1 MTPHGNDSSAADDPD
16 NGLLDGAPSVETSG
30 IGLLGIHTA
39 HVTISLPA
47 EEEDD
52 DEDVVEGDILLEGA
66 SVRIEDIA
74 IEDIAIEEPAV
85 EDLDVEEDLAV
96 EDVVVEA
103 SAGAEPLAVEDIAV
117 EDIAVEDIAL
127 EDIAVDEPTVEEL
140 VAEEVAVEEAA
151 VPVGAEGV
159 DVEDGTGHDRESV
172 EIDDVVEDEDPPAE
186 DPEIEIAS
194 AGTAYEATG
203 FEEIDPEDADDLF
216 AADDEPESLDRPVE
230 ATLTGA
236 PEHPSASPLYEKE
249 TDMNDR
255 TDRTDREGRAV
266 APTERR
272 DLARTA
278 TAESPV
284 LVSRRIG
291 ELADVS
297 ERETSDLLTAD
308 RLLDPAQIVRPEP
321 EGVWQH
327 FLYSVTGG
335 KVNVGD
341 GKRARAR
348 KALDRRI
355 AASLPGGGARFVA
368 VVSRKGG
375 VGKTTITTLL
385 GQALADAR
393 DDRVIAV
400 DANPDRG
407 TLAERIARSSGRTVR
422 DLVRE
427 RDNLRGYNDV
437 SAIVA
442 RDETRLDVLAS
453 DSDPRIAEAFSGDEY
468 RAVADVAAHYYSI
481 VLTDTGT
488 GIVHSVMGA
497 TLDRADRLV
506 VVAGR
511 SIDEARLA
519 SETLTW
525 LEANGYEDQV
535 RNAIVVLNMSSPG
548 APLVRQEEV
557 EAHFRTRVRDVM
569 RIPYDPQL
577 ATGGAIVFRDLQPA
591 TRAAAREL
599 AAKVVEG
606 LQSVSTAA

>member
-1 MTPHGNDSSAADDPD
+1 MPHGKDPSDTDDPD
-16 NGLLDGAPSVETSG
+16 NGILADAPSVETSV
-30 IGLLGIHTA
+30 IGLIGTQTA
-39 HVTISLPA
+39 HVNIALPA
-47 EEEDD
+47 EDDEDD
-52 DEDVVEGDILLEGA
+52 DDIVEGDIAFEGGFVTIELPPLEVPPGGDPVDDVSEVDES
-66 SVRIEDIA
+66 SVAEGLGSEEAVAHEIEEVDPTEGGSEDIA
-74 IEDIAIEEPAV
+74 SEDIAAEDLAAEEIFAEEIAAEDLSV
-85 EDLDVEEDLAV
+85 EDNAV
-96 EDVVVEA
+96 EDVEPAEVAIDDLDAEDVTIESVEPD
-103 SAGAEPLAVEDIAV
+103 EVTLEDVALDDV
-117 EDIAVEDIAL
+117 AL
-127 EDIAVDEPTVEEL
+127 ED
-140 VAEEVAVEEAA
+140 VALEDVPLEDVALED
-151 VPVGAEGV
+151 AE
-159 DVEDGTGHDRESV
+159 T
-172 EIDDVVEDEDPPAE
+172 
-186 DPEIEIAS
+186 
-194 AGTAYEATG
+194 TG
-203 FEEIDPEDADDLF
+203 FEPTGFEPEPAAPALG
-216 AADDEPESLDRPVE
+216 AADDEDLDAPVDD
-230 ATLTGA
+230 A
-236 PEHPSASPLYEKE
+236 PAEKE
-249 TDMNDR
+249 TPVNDG
-255 TDRTDREGRAV
+255 TASGAQSADRREV
-266 APTERR
+266 
-272 DLARTA
+272 ARTA
-278 TAESPV
+278 PADAPV

-308 RLLDPAQIVRPEP
+308 RLLDPAQIARPEP

-327 FLYSVTGG
+327 LLYSVTGG
-335 KVNVGD
+335 KLNVGD

-355 AASLPGGGARFVA
+355 AAPLPGGGARFVA
-368 VVSRKGG
+368 IVSRKGG

-407 TLAERIARSSGRTVR
+407 TLAERIARRSGRTVR

-427 RDNLRGYNDV
+427 RENLRGYNDV

-453 DSDPRIAEAFSGDEY
+453 DTDPRIAEAFSGDEY
-468 RAVADVAAHYYSI
+468 RAVAEVAAHYYSV

-497 TLDRADRLV
+497 TLERADRLV
-506 VVAGR
+506 VVAGQ

-525 LEANGYEDQV
+525 LEANGYEDHV

-548 APLVRQEEV
+548 TPPVRQDEL
-557 EAHFRTRVRDVM
+557 EAHFRTRVRDVL
-569 RIPYDPQL
+569 RVPYDPQL

>member
-1 MTPHGNDSSAADDPD
+1 VTPHGKDPSDADDPD
-16 NGLLDGAPSVETSG
+16 NGILDDAPSVETSV
-30 IGLLGIHTA
+30 IGLIGTQTA
-39 HVTISLPA
+39 HVTIALPA
-47 EEEDD
+47 EDEEDD
-52 DEDVVEGDILLEGA
+52 DDIVEGDIALGDGVAFEGG
-66 SVRIEDIA
+66 SVTIELPPRGEAAVEDVTVEDVAVEDIA
-74 IEDIAIEEPAV
+74 AEDVVADDVAIDDVAIEDVAVDDLDPADPADLADEDLAGEDFAVEVVDSEDIAVADIAV
-85 EDLDVEEDLAV
+85 EDLAV
-96 EDVVVEA
+96 EDLA
-103 SAGAEPLAVEDIAV
+103 AEDFGPDDLAPA
-117 EDIAVEDIAL
+117 
-127 EDIAVDEPTVEEL
+127 
-140 VAEEVAVEEAA
+140 
-151 VPVGAEGV
+151 
-159 DVEDGTGHDRESV
+159 DVET
-172 EIDDVVEDEDPPAE
+172 
-186 DPEIEIAS
+186 
-194 AGTAYEATG
+194 TG
-203 FEEIDPEDADDLF
+203 FEPTGFEPEPAAPALG
-216 AADDEPESLDRPVE
+216 AADDEEFDGPVDD
-230 ATLTGA
+230 A
-236 PEHPSASPLYEKE
+236 PDEKE
-249 TDMNDR
+249 TPVNDG
-255 TDRTDREGRAV
+255 T
-266 APTERR
+266 APAAQPAERR
-272 DLARTA
+272 EVARTA
-278 TAESPV
+278 PADAPV

-308 RLLDPAQIVRPEP
+308 RLLDPAQVARPEP

-327 FLYSVTGG
+327 LLYSVTGG
-335 KVNVGD
+335 KLNVGD

-355 AASLPGGGARFVA
+355 AAALPGGGARFVA
-368 VVSRKGG
+368 IVSRKGG

-407 TLAERIARSSGRTVR
+407 TLAERIARRSGRTVR

-427 RDNLRGYNDV
+427 RANLRGYNDV

-453 DSDPRIAEAFSGDEY
+453 DTDPRIAEAFSGDEY
-468 RAVADVAAHYYSI
+468 RAVADVAAHYYSV

-497 TLDRADRLV
+497 TLERADRLV

-535 RNAIVVLNMSSPG
+535 RSAIVVLNMSSPG
-548 APLVRQEEV
+548 TSPVRQDEL
-557 EAHFRTRVRDVM
+557 EAHFRTRVRDVL
-569 RIPYDPQL
+569 RVPYDPQL

-606 LQSVSTAA
+606 LQSVPTAA

>member
-1 MTPHGNDSSAADDPD
+1 VTPHGKDPSDADDPD
-16 NGLLDGAPSVETSG
+16 NGILDDAPSVETSV
-30 IGLLGIHTA
+30 IGLIGTQTA
-39 HVTISLPA
+39 HVTIALPA
-47 EEEDD
+47 EDEEDD
-52 DEDVVEGDILLEGA
+52 DDIVEGDIALEDGVA
-66 SVRIEDIA
+66 FEGGSVTIELPPRGEA
-74 IEDIAIEEPAV
+74 
-85 EDLDVEEDLAV
+85 AV
-96 EDVVVEA
+96 EDV
-103 SAGAEPLAVEDIAV
+103 AVEDIAV
-117 EDIAVEDIAL
+117 EDLAAEDVVAEDVAIEDVAVEDVAVDDPDPDDPADLADEDLAGEDVAVEDVDSDDIAVADIAVADIAVEDLAVAGL
-127 EDIAVDEPTVEEL
+127 AAEDFDPDDLAP
-140 VAEEVAVEEAA
+140 A
-151 VPVGAEGV
+151 
-159 DVEDGTGHDRESV
+159 DVET
-172 EIDDVVEDEDPPAE
+172 
-186 DPEIEIAS
+186 
-194 AGTAYEATG
+194 TG
-203 FEEIDPEDADDLF
+203 FEPTGFEPEPAAPALG
-216 AADDEPESLDRPVE
+216 AADDEEFDGPVDD
-230 ATLTGA
+230 A
-236 PEHPSASPLYEKE
+236 PDEKE
-249 TDMNDR
+249 TPVNDG
-255 TDRTDREGRAV
+255 T
-266 APTERR
+266 APAAQPAERR
-272 DLARTA
+272 EVARTVPA
-278 TAESPV
+278 DAPV

-308 RLLDPAQIVRPEP
+308 RLLDPAQVARPEP

-327 FLYSVTGG
+327 LLYSVTGG
-335 KVNVGD
+335 KLNVGD

-355 AASLPGGGARFVA
+355 AAALPGGGARFVA
-368 VVSRKGG
+368 IVSRKGG

-407 TLAERIARSSGRTVR
+407 TLAERIARRSGRTVR

-427 RDNLRGYNDV
+427 RENLRGYNDV

-453 DSDPRIAEAFSGDEY
+453 DTDPRIAEAFSGDEY
-468 RAVADVAAHYYSI
+468 RAVADVAAHYYSV

-497 TLDRADRLV
+497 TLERADRLV

-535 RNAIVVLNMSSPG
+535 RSAIVVLNMSSPG
-548 APLVRQEEV
+548 TSPVRQDEL
-557 EAHFRTRVRDVM
+557 EAHFRTRVRDVL
-569 RIPYDPQL
+569 RVPYDPQL

-606 LQSVSTAA
+606 LQSVPTAA

>member
-1 MTPHGNDSSAADDPD
+1 MTPHGKDPSGTDDPD
-16 NGLLDGAPSVETSG
+16 NGILDDVPSVETSG
-30 IGLLGIHTA
+30 IGLLGTQTA
-39 HVTISLPA
+39 HVNITLPA

-52 DEDVVEGDILLEGA
+52 EDIVEGDIAFAGGF
-66 SVRIEDIA
+66 VTIEL
-74 IEDIAIEEPAV
+74 PAV
-85 EDLDVEEDLAV
+85 EQQAPTDE
-96 EDVVVEA
+96 
-103 SAGAEPLAVEDIAV
+103 IA
-117 EDIAVEDIAL
+117 DD
-127 EDIAVDEPTVEEL
+127 
-140 VAEEVAVEEAA
+140 VAVEEAA
-151 VPVGAEGV
+151 IEEATLEEATVETAAEPDDSARGLDDV
-159 DVEDGTGHDRESV
+159 MPDESPLDASAVEDSPIEDSH
-172 EIDDVVEDEDPPAE
+172 IDTTAVEDTLPEDIALAAASEGIADASDDIAAE
-186 DPEIEIAS
+186 DASFSDVDIEDVDIADVDIEDV
-194 AGTAYEATG
+194 ALDDAETTG
-203 FEEIDPEDADDLF
+203 FEPIGIESTPAPSHRVAATDDLD
-216 AADDEPESLDRPVE
+216 APVDD
-230 ATLTGA
+230 A
-236 PEHPSASPLYEKE
+236 PEQKESPVNDGTTPDAQPS
-249 TDMNDR
+249 
-255 TDRTDREGRAV
+255 
-266 APTERR
+266 ERR
-272 DLARTA
+272 EVARTA
-278 TAESPV
+278 AADAPA

-291 ELADVS
+291 DLAGVS

-308 RLLDPAQIVRPEP
+308 RLLDPAQVARPEP

-327 FLYSVTGG
+327 LLYSVTGG
-335 KVNVGD
+335 KLNVGD

-355 AASLPGGGARFVA
+355 AAALPGGGARFVA

-407 TLAERIARSSGRTVR
+407 TLAERIARRSGRTVR

-453 DSDPRIAEAFSGDEY
+453 DTDPHIAEAFSGDEY
-468 RAVADVAAHYYSI
+468 RAVAEVAAHYYSV

-497 TLDRADRLV
+497 TLERADRLI

-525 LEANGYEDQV
+525 LEANGYEDRV
-535 RNAIVVLNMSSPG
+535 RSAIVVLNMSSPG
-548 APLVRQEEV
+548 TSPVRQDEL
-557 EAHFRTRVRDVM
+557 EAHFRTRVRDVLRM
-569 RIPYDPQL
+569 PYDPQL

>member
-1 MTPHGNDSSAADDPD
+1 VTPHGKDPSDADDPD
-16 NGLLDGAPSVETSG
+16 NGILDDAPSVETSV
-30 IGLLGIHTA
+30 IGLIGTQTA
-39 HVTISLPA
+39 HVTIALPA
-47 EEEDD
+47 EDEEDD
-52 DEDVVEGDILLEGA
+52 DDIVEGDIALEDGVA
-66 SVRIEDIA
+66 FEGGSVTIELPPRGEAAVEDVAVADIAVEDVAVEDIA
-74 IEDIAIEEPAV
+74 AEDVAAEDVVAEDVAIEDVAVDDPDPDDPAALADEDLAGEDFAVVDVDSEDIALADIAV
-85 EDLDVEEDLAV
+85 EDLAV
-96 EDVVVEA
+96 EDLA
-103 SAGAEPLAVEDIAV
+103 AEDFDPDDLAPA
-117 EDIAVEDIAL
+117 
-127 EDIAVDEPTVEEL
+127 
-140 VAEEVAVEEAA
+140 
-151 VPVGAEGV
+151 
-159 DVEDGTGHDRESV
+159 DVET
-172 EIDDVVEDEDPPAE
+172 
-186 DPEIEIAS
+186 
-194 AGTAYEATG
+194 TG
-203 FEEIDPEDADDLF
+203 FEPTGFEPEPAAPALG
-216 AADDEPESLDRPVE
+216 AADDEEFDGPVDS
-230 ATLTGA
+230 A
-236 PEHPSASPLYEKE
+236 PDEKE
-249 TDMNDR
+249 IPVNDG
-255 TDRTDREGRAV
+255 T
-266 APTERR
+266 APAAQPAERR
-272 DLARTA
+272 EVARTA
-278 TAESPV
+278 PADAPV

-308 RLLDPAQIVRPEP
+308 RLLDPAQVARPEP

-327 FLYSVTGG
+327 LLYSVTGG
-335 KVNVGD
+335 KLNVGD

-355 AASLPGGGARFVA
+355 AAALPGGGARFVA
-368 VVSRKGG
+368 IVSRKGG

-407 TLAERIARSSGRTVR
+407 TLAERIARRSGRTVR

-427 RDNLRGYNDV
+427 RANLRGYNDV

-453 DSDPRIAEAFSGDEY
+453 DTDPRIAEAFSGDEY
-468 RAVADVAAHYYSI
+468 RAVADVAAHYYSV

-497 TLDRADRLV
+497 TLERADRLV

-535 RNAIVVLNMSSPG
+535 RSAIVVLNMSSPG
-548 APLVRQEEV
+548 TSPVRQDEL
-557 EAHFRTRVRDVM
+557 EAHFRTRVRDVL
-569 RIPYDPQL
+569 RVPYDPQL

-606 LQSVSTAA
+606 LQSVPTAA

>member
-1 MTPHGNDSSAADDPD
+1 MTPHGKDPSGTDDPD
-16 NGLLDGAPSVETSG
+16 NGILDDVPSVETSG
-30 IGLLGIHTA
+30 IGLLGTQTA
-39 HVTISLPA
+39 HVNITLPE

-52 DEDVVEGDILLEGA
+52 EGIVEGDVAFADGFVTIDLPAVEQQAPTDELADDVAIDDAAVEVSAEGDDSA
-66 SVRIEDIA
+66 EGVHDVVPDEAPVEDSAVEDSA
-74 IEDIAIEEPAV
+74 IEDSLP
-85 EDLDVEEDLAV
+85 
-96 EDVVVEA
+96 
-103 SAGAEPLAVEDIAV
+103 
-117 EDIAVEDIAL
+117 EDIAL
-127 EDIAVDEPTVEEL
+127 GAASEG
-140 VAEEVAVEEAA
+140 VAVEDASFED
-151 VPVGAEGV
+151 V
-159 DVEDGTGHDRESV
+159 D
-172 EIDDVVEDEDPPAE
+172 IDDAPLDDA
-186 DPEIEIAS
+186 D
-194 AGTAYEATG
+194 TTG
-203 FEEIDPEDADDLF
+203 FEPTGFEPTPAASLRDVATDDDLD
-216 AADDEPESLDRPVE
+216 APVDD
-230 ATLTGA
+230 A
-236 PEHPSASPLYEKE
+236 PDEKE
-249 TDMNDR
+249 TPVNDG
-255 TDRTDREGRAV
+255 T
-266 APTERR
+266 APAAQSAERR
-272 DLARTA
+272 DVARTA
-278 TAESPV
+278 SADAPV

-291 ELADVS
+291 DIAGVS

-308 RLLDPAQIVRPEP
+308 RLLDPAQIARPEP

-327 FLYSVTGG
+327 LLYSVTGG
-335 KVNVGD
+335 KLNVGD

-355 AASLPGGGARFVA
+355 AAALPGGGARFVA

-407 TLAERIARSSGRTVR
+407 TLAERIARRSGRTVR

-453 DSDPRIAEAFSGDEY
+453 DTDPHIAEAFSGDEY
-468 RAVADVAAHYYSI
+468 RAVAEVAAHYYSV

-497 TLDRADRLV
+497 TLERADRLI

-535 RNAIVVLNMSSPG
+535 RSAIVVLNMSSPG
-548 APLVRQEEV
+548 TSPVRQDEL
-557 EAHFRTRVRDVM
+557 EAHFRTRVRDVLRM
-569 RIPYDPQL
+569 PYDPQL

>member
-1 MTPHGNDSSAADDPD
+1 MTPHGNDPSAAADPD
-16 NGLLDGAPSVETSG
+16 NGILEGAPSVETSG
-30 IGLLGIHTA
+30 IGLLGTQTA
-39 HVTISLPA
+39 HVNIAPPS

-52 DEDVVEGDILLEGA
+52 DIVEGDIAFDGA
-66 SVRIEDIA
+66 AFAGGIVA
-74 IEDIAIEEPAV
+74 IELPSGRAAEEEAAAGVAPDRGAGADV
-85 EDLDVEEDLAV
+85 APDQGEPTDPGPEPTGVEEIDAV
-96 EDVVVEA
+96 NESQQAEEASSLEAADPVAAPVFDAATARRRAATAPVTPASSLESPRGSERRQAPAAARPA
-103 SAGAEPLAVEDIAV
+103 SAGAGAGVDASGDIDTEP
-117 EDIAVEDIAL
+117 AL
-127 EDIAVDEPTVEEL
+127 PRLDEKEISMTDRSDR
-140 VAEEVAVEEAA
+140 VAA
-151 VPVGAEGV
+151 PAEG
-159 DVEDGTGHDRESV
+159 
-172 EIDDVVEDEDPPAE
+172 
-186 DPEIEIAS
+186 
-194 AGTAYEATG
+194 
-203 FEEIDPEDADDLF
+203 
-216 AADDEPESLDRPVE
+216 
-230 ATLTGA
+230 
-236 PEHPSASPLYEKE
+236 
-249 TDMNDR
+249 
-255 TDRTDREGRAV
+255 
-266 APTERR
+266 R
-272 DLARTA
+272 DLARTPPA
-278 TAESPV
+278 TSPASV
-284 LVSRRIG
+284 PVSRRIG
-291 ELADVS
+291 ELSDVA
-297 ERETSDLLTAD
+297 ERETSDLLTAE
-308 RLLDPAQIVRPEP
+308 RLLDPAHVARPEP
-321 EGVWQH
+321 EGGWQH
-327 FLYSVTGG
+327 LLYSITGG
-335 KVNVGD
+335 KVNMGD

-355 AASLPGGGARFVA
+355 AATLPGSGARFVA

-407 TLAERIARSSGRTVR
+407 TLAERIARHSGRTVR

-442 RDETRLDVLAS
+442 RDQTRLDVLAS

-468 RAVADVAAHYYSI
+468 RAVADVAAHYYSV

-497 TLDRADRLV
+497 TLERADRLV

-535 RNAIVVLNMSSPG
+535 RSAIVVLNMSSPG
-548 APLVRQEEV
+548 APVVRLEEV

-599 AAKVVEG
+599 AARVVEG
-606 LQSVSTAA
+606 LRSVSSAA

>member
-1 MTPHGNDSSAADDPD
+1 MTPHGKDPSGTDDPD
-16 NGLLDGAPSVETSG
+16 NGILDDVPSVETSG
-30 IGLLGIHTA
+30 IGLLGTQTA
-39 HVTISLPA
+39 HVNITLPA

-52 DEDVVEGDILLEGA
+52 EDIVEGDIAFAGGFVTIDL
-66 SVRIEDIA
+66 
-74 IEDIAIEEPAV
+74 PAV
-85 EDLDVEEDLAV
+85 EQQA
-96 EDVVVEA
+96 
-103 SAGAEPLAVEDIAV
+103 
-117 EDIAVEDIAL
+117 
-127 EDIAVDEPTVEEL
+127 PTD
-140 VAEEVAVEEAA
+140 EVADDVAIEEAA
-151 VPVGAEGV
+151 VEVSAEGDDSAEDLDGV
-159 DVEDGTGHDRESV
+159 VPDEASVEDMPLEAGA
-172 EIDDVVEDEDPPAE
+172 VEDSSIEDSPSEDSPSEDSRIEDSFPEDIPLGAASEDLTTEDASFEDVDIEDVALDDAE
-186 DPEIEIAS
+186 
-194 AGTAYEATG
+194 TTG
-203 FEEIDPEDADDLF
+203 FEPTGFESAPAAPHGDAATDDDLD
-216 AADDEPESLDRPVE
+216 APVDD
-230 ATLTGA
+230 
-236 PEHPSASPLYEKE
+236 ASDEKE
-249 TDMNDR
+249 TPVNDG
-255 TDRTDREGRAV
+255 T
-266 APTERR
+266 APAAQPAERR
-272 DLARTA
+272 EVARTA
-278 TAESPV
+278 AADAPV
-284 LVSRRIG
+284 LASRRIG
-291 ELADVS
+291 EIAGVS

-308 RLLDPAQIVRPEP
+308 RLLDPAQIARPEP

-327 FLYSVTGG
+327 LLYSVTGG
-335 KVNVGD
+335 KLNVGD

-355 AASLPGGGARFVA
+355 AAALPGGGARFVA

-407 TLAERIARSSGRTVR
+407 TLAERIARRSGRTVR

-453 DSDPRIAEAFSGDEY
+453 DTDPHIAEAFSGDEY
-468 RAVADVAAHYYSI
+468 RAVAEVAAHYYSV

-497 TLDRADRLV
+497 TLERADRLV

-525 LEANGYEDQV
+525 LEANGYEDRV
-535 RNAIVVLNMSSPG
+535 RSAIVVLNMSSPG
-548 APLVRQEEV
+548 TSPVRQDEL
-557 EAHFRTRVRDVM
+557 EAHFRTRVRDVLRM
-569 RIPYDPQL
+569 PYDPQL

>member
-1 MTPHGNDSSAADDPD
+1 MTPHGKDPSGTDDPD
-16 NGLLDGAPSVETSG
+16 NGILDDVPSVETSG
-30 IGLLGIHTA
+30 IGLLGTQTA
-39 HVTISLPA
+39 HVNITLPA

-52 DEDVVEGDILLEGA
+52 EDIVEGDIAFAGGFVTIDL
-66 SVRIEDIA
+66 
-74 IEDIAIEEPAV
+74 PAV
-85 EDLDVEEDLAV
+85 EQQA
-96 EDVVVEA
+96 
-103 SAGAEPLAVEDIAV
+103 
-117 EDIAVEDIAL
+117 
-127 EDIAVDEPTVEEL
+127 PTD
-140 VAEEVAVEEAA
+140 EVADDVAIEEAA
-151 VPVGAEGV
+151 VEVSAEGDDSTEDLDGV
-159 DVEDGTGHDRESV
+159 VPDEASVEDMPLEAGAMEDSPIEDSPIEHSPSEDSPSEDSRIEDGFPEDIPLGAGSEDLTTEDASFEDV
-172 EIDDVVEDEDPPAE
+172 DIDDLPLDDAE
-186 DPEIEIAS
+186 
-194 AGTAYEATG
+194 TTG
-203 FEEIDPEDADDLF
+203 FEPTGFESAPAAPHGDAATDDDLD
-216 AADDEPESLDRPVE
+216 APVDD
-230 ATLTGA
+230 A
-236 PEHPSASPLYEKE
+236 PDEKE
-249 TDMNDR
+249 TPVNDG
-255 TDRTDREGRAV
+255 T
-266 APTERR
+266 APASQPAERR
-272 DLARTA
+272 EVARTSA
-278 TAESPV
+278 ADAPV
-284 LVSRRIG
+284 LASRRIG
-291 ELADVS
+291 DIAGVS

-308 RLLDPAQIVRPEP
+308 RLLDPAQIARPEP

-327 FLYSVTGG
+327 LLYSVTGG
-335 KVNVGD
+335 KLNVGD

-355 AASLPGGGARFVA
+355 AAALPGGGARFVA

-407 TLAERIARSSGRTVR
+407 TLAERIARRSGRTVR

-453 DSDPRIAEAFSGDEY
+453 DTDPHIAEAFSGDEY
-468 RAVADVAAHYYSI
+468 RAVAEVAAHYYSV

-497 TLDRADRLV
+497 TLERADRLI

-525 LEANGYEDQV
+525 LEANGYEDRV
-535 RNAIVVLNMSSPG
+535 RSAIVVLNMSSPG
-548 APLVRQEEV
+548 TSPVRQDEL
-557 EAHFRTRVRDVM
+557 EAHFRTRVRDVLRM
-569 RIPYDPQL
+569 PYDPQL

>member
-1 MTPHGNDSSAADDPD
+1 MTPHGKDPSDADDPD
-16 NGLLDGAPSVETSG
+16 NGILEEAPSVDTTG
-30 IGLLGIHTA
+30 ISLLGTQTA
-39 HVTISLPA
+39 HVNIALPA
-47 EEEDD
+47 DDEDD
-52 DEDVVEGDILLEGA
+52 DEDIVEGDVAFAGGF
-66 SVRIEDIA
+66 VTIELPPVEQELADDDI
-74 IEDIAIEEPAV
+74 V
-85 EDLDVEEDLAV
+85 GVEE
-96 EDVVVEA
+96 VEA
-103 SAGAEPLAVEDIAV
+103 
-117 EDIAVEDIAL
+117 
-127 EDIAVDEPTVEEL
+127 
-140 VAEEVAVEEAA
+140 AEEVAGEAVGESSAIDVPSTDDEAA
-151 VPVGAEGV
+151 PEDSAAPEDDSEADAPIEDDDEDEDDDADDDADDVALAEPEPTGFEPVEDESDAALPDEYASLDESAPLDDAPLEKENPVNDGTSPAAEPAGRGEIARSVGAE
-159 DVEDGTGHDRESV
+159 
-172 EIDDVVEDEDPPAE
+172 A
-186 DPEIEIAS
+186 
-194 AGTAYEATG
+194 
-203 FEEIDPEDADDLF
+203 
-216 AADDEPESLDRPVE
+216 
-230 ATLTGA
+230 
-236 PEHPSASPLYEKE
+236 
-249 TDMNDR
+249 
-255 TDRTDREGRAV
+255 
-266 APTERR
+266 
-272 DLARTA
+272 
-278 TAESPV
+278 PV

-308 RLLDPAQIVRPEP
+308 RLLDPAQIARPEP

-327 FLYSVTGG
+327 LLYSVTGG
-335 KVNVGD
+335 KLNVGD

-355 AASLPGGGARFVA
+355 AAALPGGGARFVA

-375 VGKTTITTLL
+375 VGKTTITALL

-393 DDRVIAV
+393 DDRVVAV

-407 TLAERIARSSGRTVR
+407 TLAERIVRRSGRTVR

-427 RDNLRGYNDV
+427 RDNLRGYNDI

-453 DSDPRIAEAFSGDEY
+453 DTDPRIAEAFSGDEY

-497 TLDRADRLV
+497 TLERADRLV

-525 LEANGYEDQV
+525 LEANGYEDHV

-548 APLVRQEEV
+548 ATPVRQDEL
-557 EAHFRTRVRDVM
+557 EAHFRTRVRDVL
-569 RIPYDPQL
+569 RVPYDPQL
-577 ATGGAIVFRDLQPA
+577 ATGGTIVFRDLQPA